1 MIRIVYLF
9 VFIFLG
15 CNNNPTLPKP
25 KAFLYKEFTKPNYKI
40 YKNECGYSLD
50 VNMTSIVNSNG
61 CNLNLY
67 NEEFK
72 STIFISFLKIN
83 NNLDLIKSDFNIKIN
98 ENSKNAFVVNTSEY
112 SDPKKRVFAK
122 YFSFTGNTP
131 ANTHFFITDSVSYFL
146 TGSLYFESKPN
157 YDSLIPYINYT
168 NNDIRK
174 MIQSFQWN

>member
-1 MIRIVYLF
+1 
-9 VFIFLG
+9 
-15 CNNNPTLPKP
+15 
-25 KAFLYKEFTKPNYKI
+25 
-40 YKNECGYSLD
+40 
-50 VNMTSIVNSNG
+50 
-61 CNLNLY
+61 LY

-83 NNLDLIKSDFNIKIN
+83 NNFNLIKSDFNIKIN

-122 YFSFTGNTP
+122 YFSFKGNTP
-131 ANTHFFITDSVSYFL
+131 ANTHFFITDSVSSFL

-174 MIQSFQWN
+174 MIQSFKWN

>member
-1 MIRIVYLF
+1 MIRIAYLF
-9 VFIFLG
+9 IFIFLG

-98 ENSKNAFVVNTSEY
+98 ENSKNAFFVNTSE
-112 SDPKKRVFAK
+112 
-122 YFSFTGNTP
+122 
-131 ANTHFFITDSVSYFL
+131 
-146 TGSLYFESKPN
+146 
-157 YDSLIPYINYT
+157 
-168 NNDIRK
+168 
-174 MIQSFQWN
+174 